1 MIKIKEAI
9 VVEGRYDKAR
19 IAAIFDTLIIETD
32 GFRIF
37 TDKELQS
44 FIVDTAKE
52 RGLVVLTDT
61 DGAGFK
67 IRSFITS
74 ITEGVNIYHALVPDI
89 FGKEARKEKPS
100 KEGKLGIEG
109 IDNDLIIKAVL
120 SCGIEKREITEDYYV
135 FTPADL
141 CELGISGRENSFMIR
156 QRLLNKLNLPA
167 RTSSKMLCKYLSG
180 KYTKDELITVL
191 DSIGEL

>member
-9 VVEGRYDKAR
+9 IVEGRYDKAR
-19 IAAIFDTLIIETD
+19 IAAVFDTLIIETD
-32 GFRIF
+32 GFGIF
-37 TDKELQS
+37 TDKKLQA
-44 FIVDTAKE
+44 FIVKTARE
-52 RGLVVLTDT
+52 RGIVVLTDT

-74 ITEGVNIYHALVPDI
+74 ITGGNNIFHALVPDI
-89 FGKEARKEKPS
+89 LGKEPRKEKPS

-109 IDNDLIIKAVL
+109 IPNGIIVKAVL
-120 SCGIEKREITEDYYV
+120 DSGITQRAEQENYCV

-141 CELGISGRENSFMIR
+141 FELGLTGRENSSFLR
-156 QRLLNKLNLPA
+156 RKLLEKLDLPE

-180 KYTKDELITVL
+180 KYTLDQIKALIN
-191 DSIGEL
+191 SIE